1 MFNICFFFLHL
12 ICNFIVK
19 NGRPLGRPLGGHWG
33 GHWVATGRPLHTSS
47 CSTSS
52 CNPFIL
58 REISIEVNLLQQT
71 LASEVQSIQRT
82 TASSKSSVL
91 LAAFSCTQNST
102 RGLRLHVVAADNR
115 CDQELSHSQ
124 PHRRMVESVAA
135 ALVLNS
141 SCRA

>member
-1 MFNICFFFLHL
+1 M
-12 ICNFIVK
+12 
-19 NGRPLGRPLGGHWG
+19 
-33 GHWVATGRPLHTSS
+33 
-47 CSTSS
+47 
-52 CNPFIL
+52 

-71 LASEVQSIQRT
+71 LVSEVQSIQRT

-102 RGLRLHVVAADNR
+102 RGLRLHVVAADSR

-135 ALVLNS
+135 APVLNS
-141 SCRA
+141 SCRAGVPRRLLEAIATERGVAQQECSISCQAALYEPKGASESCKQHRIRLGMHATMLA